1 MVNKLTINPIIWFPS
16 KERIASSQMY
26 KFMKA
31 INKNYNTDLKTYD
44 DLHEWSIKFKPFFW
58 EAIWNFFSVIGSKGD
73 EPYIKPL
80 NKMPE
85 SKFFPHGKVNYAENM
100 LSGNNTGLAIFF
112 KSEDKIRKE
121 ISWDELR
128 TQVATTANFLKKQGV
143 IKGDRVV
150 AYMPN
155 MPETVITMLA
165 ASSLGAIFSSTSPDF
180 GIDGV
185 LDRFGQIEPKVLITT
200 DGYWYNG
207 KEVNITDKVK
217 EVVKGLPFLKKIIV
231 APLLNTSKEYNN
243 DNFINFNTIQ
253 EEFFTKKISFEPLKL
268 DDPLYIMFSSGTT
281 GKPKCI
287 VHSNGGVL
295 LKHLVELGLHSNA
308 RQNSKIF
315 YFTTCGWMMWN
326 WLVSGLLLKSTIYL
340 YDGSPFY
347 PNGKVL
353 WDFVE
358 QEKINFIG
366 VSAKYI
372 DALAKENLNIID
384 THNLSSLE
392 IIGSTGSPLVHES
405 FDYIYKNVKKD
416 VSVAS
421 LSGGTDLVG
430 CFIGGNPM
438 SPVRRGEMQGP
449 ILGMDVHVFND
460 EGQSQINQKG
470 ELVCIESFPT
480 MPLFFWNDKNNE
492 KYHEAYFNKFPNIWC
507 HGDYVMKT
515 EHNGFIIFGRS
526 DATLNPGGV
535 RIGTAEIYRQV
546 EQLDEI
552 IEGLVVGQIWKD
564 DTRVVLFVRL
574 SNNVELNE
582 ELKTKIKL
590 KIKAGASPR
599 HVPTKIISV
608 TDIPRTKS
616 GKIAELAVRDLIHNK
631 KINNETA
638 LANPECLDE
647 YKNIKELSF

>member
-1 MVNKLTINPIIWFPS
+1 MANKLIVNPIIWSPS
-16 KERIASSQMY
+16 EDRINSSEMY

-31 INKNYNTDLKTYD
+31 INTNYNIALKSYD
-44 DLHEWSIKFKPFFW
+44 DLHKWSTKFKPYFW
-58 EAIWNFFSVIGSKGD
+58 ESIWDFFDIIGSKG
-73 EPYIKPL
+73 EKPYINPL

-85 SKFFPHGKVNYAENM
+85 SKFFPLGKVNYAENM
-100 LSGNNTGLAIFF
+100 LSGNNTGFAIVF

-121 ISWDELR
+121 VSWDQLK
-128 TQVATTANFLKKQGV
+128 TQVATTANFLKQQGI
-143 IKGDRVV
+143 IKGDRVA

-155 MPETVITMLA
+155 MPETVIMMLA
-165 ASSLGAIFSSTSPDF
+165 TSSLGAIFSSASPDF

-207 KEVNITDKVK
+207 KEVNIINKVK
-217 EVVKGLPFLKKIIV
+217 DVVKGLPSLKKIII
-231 APLLNTSKEYNN
+231 APLLNILNAYKDN
-243 DNFINFNTIQ
+243 NFISFNNIQ
-253 EEFFTKKISFEPLKL
+253 EEYFTENISFEPLNL

-308 RQNSKIF
+308 RQNSKVF

-326 WLVSGLLLKSTIYL
+326 WLVSGLLLNSTIYL

-358 QEKINFIG
+358 QEKINFMG

-372 DALAKENLNIID
+372 DALAKEDLNILD
-384 THNLSSLE
+384 THSLLNLE

-405 FDYIYKNVKKD
+405 FDYIYKNVKKN

-438 SPVRRGEMQGP
+438 SPVRRGEIQGP
-449 ILGMDVHVFND
+449 ILGMDVHVFSD
-460 EGQSQINQKG
+460 DGKSQENKKG

-492 KYHEAYFNKFPNIWC
+492 KYHDAYFNKFPNVWC

-515 EHNGFIIFGRS
+515 ENNGFIIFGRS

-546 EQLDEI
+546 EQLEEI
-552 IEGLVVGQIWKD
+552 VEGLVVGQMWNG
-564 DTRVVLFVRL
+564 DTRVILFVRL
-574 SNNVELNE
+574 NPAFKLTKD
-582 ELKTKIKL
+582 LTDKIKS
-590 KIKAGASPR
+590 KIRMGASPR
-599 HVPTKIISV
+599 HVPSKIIAV
-608 TDIPRTKS
+608 EDIPRTKS
-616 GKIAELAVRDLIHNK
+616 GKIAELAVRDIIHNK
-631 KINNETA
+631 EINNQTA
-638 LANPECLDE
+638 LANPECLN
-647 YKNIKELSF
+647 YFKNIEELSY

>member
-1 MVNKLTINPIIWFPS
+1 MGKKIFSNPVMWSPS
-16 KERIASSQMY
+16 DKRVKSSQMY
-26 KFMKA
+26 EFMQK
-31 INKNYNTDLKTYD
+31 INKKHNSNLSSFN
-44 DLHEWSIKFKPFFW
+44 DLHNWSIENKTKFWLFIWDFF
-58 EAIWNFFSVIGSKGD
+58 EIIGFKGAK
-73 EPYIKPL
+73 PYIDPV
-80 NKMPE
+80 NKMPG
-85 SKFFPHGKVNYAENM
+85 SKFFPNGKVNYAENM
-100 LSGNNTGLAIFF
+100 LSGNNTSLAIVF

-121 ISWDELR
+121 VSWDQLK
-128 TQVATTANFLKKQGV
+128 TQVATTANFLKQQGI
-143 IKGDRVV
+143 IKGDRVA

-155 MPETVITMLA
+155 MPETVIMMLA
-165 ASSLGAIFSSTSPDF
+165 TSSLGAIFSSASPDF

-207 KEVNITDKVK
+207 KEVNITSKVK
-217 EVVKGLPFLKKIIV
+217 DVVKGLPSLKKIII
-231 APLLNTSKEYNN
+231 APLLNILNAYKDNSFISFNN
-243 DNFINFNTIQ
+243 IQ
-253 EEFFTKKISFEPLKL
+253 EEYFTENISFEPLNL

-308 RQNSKIF
+308 RQYSKVF

-326 WLVSGLLLKSTIYL
+326 WLVSGLLLNSTIYL

-358 QEKINFIG
+358 QEKINFMG

-372 DALAKENLNIID
+372 DALAKEDLNILD
-384 THNLSSLE
+384 THSLLNLE

-405 FDYIYKNVKKD
+405 FDYIYKNVKKN

-438 SPVRRGEMQGP
+438 SPVRRGEIQGP
-449 ILGMDVHVFND
+449 ILGMDVHVFSD
-460 EGQSQINQKG
+460 DGKSQENKKG

-480 MPLFFWNDKNNE
+480 MPLFFWNDKNNK
-492 KYHEAYFNKFPNIWC
+492 KYHNAYFNKFPNVWC

-515 EHNGFIIFGRS
+515 ENNGFIIFGRS

-546 EQLDEI
+546 EQLEEI
-552 IEGLVVGQIWKD
+552 VEGLVVGQIWNG

-574 SNNVELNE
+574 NPAFKLTKD
-582 ELKTKIKL
+582 LTDKIKS
-590 KIKAGASPR
+590 KIRMGASPR
-599 HVPTKIISV
+599 HVPSKIIAV
-608 TDIPRTKS
+608 EDIPRTKS
-616 GKIAELAVRDLIHNK
+616 GKIAELPVRDIIHNK
-631 KINNETA
+631 EINNQSA
-638 LANPECLDE
+638 LANPECLN
-647 YKNIKELSF
+647 YFKNIEELSY